1 MGRGYAYA
9 HKAGSRPYGQPKE
22 NFRESTPRPE
32 SVGPSRNVRQ
42 VMDTSVMQAEPNAKH
57 SPAVGKPVK
66 GDPLREVICATF
78 ISKGNNHA
86 NSRDEG
92 IHPRIA

>member
-32 SVGPSRNVRQ
+32 AVGPSRNVRQ
-42 VMDTSVMQAEPNAKH
+42 VMDTSVMQAEPATSVSKCKALTRKGEACKGRP
-57 SPAVGKPVK
+57 PAGSDLCTFHVE
-66 GDPLREVICATF
+66 RE
-78 ISKGNNHA
+78 
-86 NSRDEG
+86 
-92 IHPRIA
+92 

>member
-32 SVGPSRNVRQ
+32 GVGPSRNVRQ
-42 VMDTSVMQAEPNAKH
+42 VMDTSVMEAEPTPTVSTCKSLTRSGEACKGRP
-57 SPAVGKPVK
+57 PAGS
-66 GDPLREVICATF
+66 DLCTFHTNRE
-78 ISKGNNHA
+78 
-86 NSRDEG
+86 
-92 IHPRIA
+92 